1 MRKHQDCHTL
11 LRLHFFEKL
20 DRSDLF
26 WLLPGS
32 SCTSS
37 GFIPGDS
44 NGFFVSLC
52 NSHKP
57 ILQWKHSKVTK
68 SWFKQSSTSSL
79 EPKMMGTR
87 WCTDTGGISITR
99 LVPEIIPMDAQ
110 EVRQR
115 YPDTYIILCIWRK
128 GCVCVCMYVCTYV
141 RTYVCN
147 VCTYVRTYVRM

>member
-52 NSHKP
+52 NSTQTDSAVKALQSHQ
-57 ILQWKHSKVTK
+57 ILIQAVLYILFRAQNDGHTLMHRYWRNIHHSA
-68 SWFKQSSTSSL
+68 
-79 EPKMMGTR
+79 
-87 WCTDTGGISITR
+87 
-99 LVPEIIPMDAQ
+99 VPEIIPMDAQ

-115 YPDTYIILCIWRK
+115 YPDTNIILCIWRK
-128 GCVCVCMYVCTYV
+128 VCVCVSVYVCTYV
-141 RTYVCN
+141 YIYITINVYLN
-147 VCTYVRTYVRM
+147 VCRCD